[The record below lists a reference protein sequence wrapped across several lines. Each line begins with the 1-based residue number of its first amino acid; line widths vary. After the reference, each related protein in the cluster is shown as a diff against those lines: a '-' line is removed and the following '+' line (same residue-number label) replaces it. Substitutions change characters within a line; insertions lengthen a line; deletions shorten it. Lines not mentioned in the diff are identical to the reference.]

1 MELEGRALL
10 VTGGSRGVGRAI
22 ALAAARKGADVALI
36 YRSRAAEAEAVA
48 DQIRGL
54 GRAAFAAAADLA
66 DSAAVG
72 AAVDAAA
79 GALGR
84 LDLAVL
90 AAGAMGQWATVAELP
105 AADWDRY
112 VQVDLNGS
120 FYALRA
126 AIPHLR
132 RAGGE
137 GGRGAAVLAI
147 SSIAAQM
154 CQARNVQ
161 GAAAKAGVEAMVRV
175 VAKEE
180 ARHGIRA
187 NALAI
192 GLTGTD
198 MAQVAF
204 DRWGPET
211 AQRIIKS
218 IPLGRIGTPEE
229 VAEVACFM
237 LGPACSY
244 LTGKVLQLDGG
255 QIIAG

>member
-1 MELEGRALL
+1 MDLEGRALL

-22 ALAAARKGADVALI
+22 ALAAARKGADVALL
-36 YRSRAAEAEAVA
+36 YRSSAAEAGTVA
-48 DQIRGL
+48 AEIRTM
-54 GRAAFAAAADLA
+54 GRQAFTVAADLA
-66 DSAAVG
+66 DSAAVA
-72 AAVDAAA
+72 AAVDVAAE
-79 GALGR
+79 ALGR
-84 LDLAVL
+84 LDLLAL
-90 AAGAMGQWATVAELP
+90 AAGAMGQWATVADLP
-105 AADWDRY
+105 IADWDRY
-112 VQVDLNGS
+112 IQVDLNGT

-132 RAGGE
+132 LAGG
-137 GGRGAAVLAI
+137 GAILAI
-147 SSIAAQM
+147 SSIAVQM

-161 GAAAKAGVEAMVRV
+161 GAAAKAGVEAMIRV
-175 VAKEE
+175 VAREE
-180 ARHGIRA
+180 ARRGIRA

-211 AQRIIKS
+211 TERIVQG
-218 IPLGRIGTPEE
+218 IPLRRIGTAEE
-229 VAEVACFM
+229 VAEVATLM
-237 LGPACSY
+237 LGPAFAY

>member
-22 ALAAARKGADVALI
+22 ALAAARKGADVALL
-36 YRSRAAEAEAVA
+36 YRSRAAEANAVA
-48 DQIRGL
+48 GEIRGL
-54 GRAAFAAAADLA
+54 GRTAFAVAADLA

-72 AAVDAAA
+72 SAVDAAA
-79 GALGR
+79 GTLGR
-84 LDLAVL
+84 LDLLAL

-105 AADWDRY
+105 VAEWDRY
-112 VQVDLNGS
+112 IQVDLNGS

-126 AIPHLR
+126 AIPHMR
-132 RAGGE
+132 RAAAAAAGG
-137 GGRGAAVLAI
+137 AVLAI
-147 SSIAAQM
+147 SSVAVQM

-161 GAAAKAGVEAMVRV
+161 GAAAKAGVEAMIRV
-175 VAKEE
+175 AAKEE

-192 GLTGTD
+192 GLTDTD

-211 AQRIIKS
+211 TQRIVKG

>member
-1 MELEGRALL
+1 MGLAGKALL

-22 ALAAARKGADVALI
+22 ALAAARQGADVALI
-36 YRSRAAEAEAVA
+36 YRSRAAEADAVVAEIRAPGRRAVA
-48 DQIRGL
+48 
-54 GRAAFAAAADLA
+54 FAADLA
-66 DSAAVG
+66 DASAAA

-79 GALGR
+79 SALGR
-84 LDLAVL
+84 LDLLAI
-90 AAGAMGQWATVAELP
+90 AAGAMGQWANIADLP
-105 AADWDRY
+105 AAEWDRY
-112 VQVDLNGS
+112 LQVDLSGC
-120 FYALRA
+120 FYTIRA

-132 RAGGE
+132 AAGA
-137 GGRGAAVLAI
+137 GAAVLAI
-147 SSIAAQM
+147 SSIAVQM

-161 GAAAKAGVEAMVRV
+161 GAAAKAGVEAMIRV
-175 VAKEE
+175 LAKEE

-192 GLTGTD
+192 GLTDTE

-211 AQRIIKS
+211 TARIVNG
-218 IPLGRIGTPEE
+218 IPLRRIGTAEE

>member
-1 MELEGRALL
+1 MELENRALL

-22 ALAAARKGADVALI
+22 GLAAARKGADVALL

-48 DQIRGL
+48 GDITAL
-54 GRAAFAAAADLA
+54 GRRAFTVAADLA
-66 DSAAVG
+66 DSRAITE
-72 AAVDAAA
+72 AVDQAA

-84 LDLAVL
+84 LDLLAL
-90 AAGAMGQWATVAELP
+90 AAGAVGQWANVADLSIE
-105 AADWDRY
+105 DWDRY
-112 VQVDLNGS
+112 LQVDLSGS
-120 FYALRA
+120 FYVLRA

-132 RAGGE
+132 RAGG
-137 GGRGAAVLAI
+137 GAITAI
-147 SSIAAQM
+147 SSIAVQM

-161 GAAAKAGVEAMVRV
+161 GAAAKAGVEAMIRI

-192 GLTGTD
+192 GLTDTE

-211 AQRIIKS
+211 TDRIIQG
-218 IPLGRIGTPEE
+218 IPLRRIGTAEE
-229 VAEVACFM
+229 VAEFACFM
-237 LGPACSY
+237 MGPACSY

>member
-1 MELEGRALL
+1 MELDGRALL

-22 ALAAARKGADVALI
+22 ALAAARKGADVALL
-36 YRSRAAEAEAVA
+36 YRSSAQAAHSVAAE
-48 DQIRGL
+48 IRSL
-54 GRAAFAAAADLA
+54 GRKAFAAAADLA
-66 DSAAVG
+66 DSAAVATAVEAS
-72 AAVDAAA
+72 AA
-79 GALGR
+79 ALGR
-84 LDLAVL
+84 LDLLAL
-90 AAGAMGQWATVAELP
+90 AAGAMGQWATVADLP
-105 AADWDRY
+105 VEDWDRY
-112 VQVDLNGS
+112 IGVDLNGT
-120 FYALRA
+120 FYALHA

-132 RAGGE
+132 RAQ
-137 GGRGAAVLAI
+137 GAAIVAI

-161 GAAAKAGVEAMVRV
+161 GAAAKAGVEAMIRV
-175 VAKEE
+175 VAREE

-192 GLTGTD
+192 GLTATD

-211 AQRIIKS
+211 TERIVQG
-218 IPLGRIGTPEE
+218 IPLRRIATPEE
-229 VAEVACFM
+229 VAEVACLM
-237 LGPACSY
+237 LGPTFAY

>member
-10 VTGGSRGVGRAI
+10 VIGGSRGVGRAI
-22 ALAAARKGADVALI
+22 ALAAARKGADVAIL
-36 YRSRAAEAEAVA
+36 YRSSTAKAEETVREI
-48 DQIRGL
+48 QVL
-54 GRAAFAAAADLA
+54 GRTACAVSADLA
-66 DSAAVG
+66 DSAATA

-79 GALGR
+79 DTLGR
-84 LDLAVL
+84 LDLLAL
-90 AAGAMGQWATVAELP
+90 AAGAMGQWATIAELP
-105 AADWDRY
+105 VADWDRY
-112 VQVDLNGS
+112 VQVDLSGS

-126 AIPHLR
+126 SIPHLR
-132 RAGGE
+132 RAGRG
-137 GGRGAAVLAI
+137 GAAILAI
-147 SSIAAQM
+147 SSIAVQM

-161 GAAAKAGVEAMVRV
+161 GAAAKAGVEAMIRV

-180 ARHGIRA
+180 ARHGVRA

-192 GLTGTD
+192 GLTDTD
-198 MAQVAF
+198 MARVAF
-204 DRWGPET
+204 DRWGPDT
-211 AQRIIKS
+211 TRRIVQG

>member
-36 YRSRAAEAEAVA
+36 YRASAKEAAAAAAE
-48 DQIRGL
+48 IRAL
-54 GRAAFAAAADLA
+54 GRKAFPVAADLA
-66 DSAAVG
+66 DSAAVA

-79 GALGR
+79 AALGR
-84 LDLAVL
+84 LDLLAL
-90 AAGAMGQWATVAELP
+90 AAGAVGQWATVADLSIE
-105 AADWDRY
+105 DWNRY
-112 VQVDLNGS
+112 VQVDLNGA

-132 RAGGE
+132 RAQGG
-137 GGRGAAVLAI
+137 AIVAI

-175 VAKEE
+175 VAREE

-192 GLTGTD
+192 GLTATD

-211 AQRIIKS
+211 TERIVQG
-218 IPLGRIGTPEE
+218 IPLRRIATPRE
-229 VAEVACFM
+229 VAEVACLM
-237 LGPACSY
+237 LGPTFAY